1 MELHF
6 LKSCIA
12 IFTEDLAGMLEQTC
26 DDYSEVAINPF
37 TTISIGMP
45 LDGFLNLF

>member
-26 DDYSEVAINPF
+26 DDYSEVVINPF
-37 TTISIGMP
+37 TTISICLP